1 MADLVFIAI
10 VVAFFALCVGYV
22 RVCDRIIGPDQST
35 ERPVHSPSD
44 DADRD
49 VESKLSNA

>member
-22 RVCDRIIGPDQST
+22 RVCDRIIGPDPRIERTDEAET
-35 ERPVHSPSD
+35 EG
-44 DADRD
+44 ADR
-49 VESKLSNA
+49 ELEMTGS